1 MGQFGEVGFDVSED
15 RDNFGKYRPGC
26 LLIFTPVSSKGSLLS
41 WGKLAGRA
49 SAPLK

>member
-15 RDNFGKYRPGC
+15 RDNFGKYMPGC
-26 LLIFTPVSSKGSLLS
+26 LLIFAPVSSKGSLLS